1 MQRIGGS
8 FYISKQVSLHLPRAR
23 VMIGTE
29 DLKAMV
35 SDSRK
40 LICDT
45 LFIMQSTQYPY
56 SNNNV
61 NKPSRRKS
69 TPSSIIH
76 PGKLCGPCCL
86 CRKSQSTYTHLP
98 NMQEELVRC
107 LLAIQ
112 QVGHTD
118 CIWVIADGINQ
129 SYIISKRLI
138 WRWPNPNCSH
148 RPLAVELLQVS
159 SKLIWYTTH
168 RSNAWSCPSK
178 EVSIHKLVPSLSVVL
193 PFAIA
198 QFNMLIQQ
206 HTTQCSE
213 LFAWPQFSSKEKFD
227 WPCIKFEQA
236 WSS

>member
-1 MQRIGGS
+1 MSWQPVNQNLKKTKFSSLRIVS
-8 FYISKQVSLHLPRAR
+8 FMFPLNPQFHDVDKLSPSRAR
-23 VMIGTE
+23 HE
-29 DLKAMV
+29 
-35 SDSRK
+35 
-40 LICDT
+40 
-45 LFIMQSTQYPY
+45 FIWPVTTWLSF
-56 SNNNV
+56 
-61 NKPSRRKS
+61 
-69 TPSSIIH
+69 I
-76 PGKLCGPCCL
+76 
-86 CRKSQSTYTHLP
+86 
-98 NMQEELVRC
+98 
-107 LLAIQ
+107 
-112 QVGHTD
+112 
-118 CIWVIADGINQ
+118 VIADGINQ

-193 PFAIA
+193 PFVIA

-227 WPCIKFEQA
+227 WACIKFEQA